1 VTKLDAFLWGMAA
14 LILGLTLTGPASG
27 FVLLGAAL
35 MLLLVVV

>member
-1 VTKLDAFLWGMAA
+1 VTKFDAFQWGMAA
-14 LILGLTLTGPASG
+14 LILGMFLTGPASG